1 MKISFDQH
9 ATKDWLV
16 RALDPISDAEP
27 ALLADFI
34 IALLANDVPGRREL
48 RANCIEQLVDFLEDN
63 TTSFVDALMQYLEA
77 PHDTSIPLPYGNGK
91 QDVAAAAAAAA
102 TPMHTHA
109 DQPSPRDRKRPRT
122 PPQSYPPGMPFKQPR
137 ITPNPFL
144 YPAAA
149 GQSMMPGFNGMH
161 MPQQQQQQPL
171 RGYCPRGAACP
182 FQHDVMLTPGLPVPA
197 PMAAAAGMPPRPA
210 QRRQQPADR
219 GLPSARS
226 RPARGETRCVR
237 VEHIPP
243 HCASDAAVRQFF
255 NPFGKI
261 AGVSVDKN
269 ACTAMV
275 AFSDPAE
282 AERALASPQ
291 PIFGNRFVR
300 TYRAQEDP
308 ALFVVTAPTDVP
320 TEDVNMD
327 GGDSAKGEEGEV
339 TNSATALPT
348 ATSQAV
354 IAAANEAK
362 AKTAAERAQQLEA
375 NSARQKE
382 VLGQLEGADKEQ
394 KRALLQEMRSLTE
407 VAERLL
413 REAKE
418 AAAAAPAGPEDARA
432 RLERLR
438 RETFP
443 ASQVLEV

>member
-1 MKISFDQH
+1 MSSKLCRSRV
-9 ATKDWLV
+9 L
-16 RALDPISDAEP
+16 LPEP
-27 ALLADFI
+27 E
-34 IALLANDVPGRREL
+34 RE
-48 RANCIEQLVDFLEDN
+48 RFFHC
-63 TTSFVDALMQYLEA
+63 
-77 PHDTSIPLPYGNGK
+77 
-91 QDVAAAAAAAA
+91 
-102 TPMHTHA
+102 
-109 DQPSPRDRKRPRT
+109 
-122 PPQSYPPGMPFKQPR
+122 
-137 ITPNPFL
+137 
-144 YPAAA
+144 
-149 GQSMMPGFNGMH
+149 
-161 MPQQQQQQPL
+161 
-171 RGYCPRGAACP
+171 
-182 FQHDVMLTPGLPVPA
+182 
-197 PMAAAAGMPPRPA
+197 
-210 QRRQQPADR
+210 
-219 GLPSARS
+219 RS

-339 TNSATALPT
+339 TNFATALPS

-362 AKTAAERAQQLEA
+362 AKAAAERAQQLEA

-432 RLERLR
+432 RLGRLR
-438 RETFP
+438 REVRDTSFSKSSSDL
-443 ASQVLEV
+443 AGKSSTRGLTHTLYVITGESARSSRVGRLERVPVPVVVETVQPR